1 MTTKMY
7 LMFALVLSLF
17 LAPHTA
23 VQAQTYTESVLYSFN
38 GGVGGSEPLFSGI
51 VVDDAGNFY
60 GTTVSGGTYNLGTV
74 FKVDASGTE
83 TVLHSFGEGFDGRS
97 PFAGLVSDGLGH
109 FFGTATNGGTRN
121 SQCHIG
127 CGIVF
132 EIDVDGNMKTL
143 HQFGGPDGANP
154 VGGLIR
160 DSAGNLY
167 GTTEMG
173 GRYRSGTVFKLDRT
187 GAESVLYSFAG
198 PPDGQDPEAGLI
210 RDAVGNL
217 YGTTAGGGSIGGGT
231 VFELDASGH
240 ETVLHSFGGTSDGSD
255 PRAPL
260 LRTSNGDLYGTTFS
274 GGAGVGT
281 VFKADASGNEK
292 VLHTFD
298 GSSGA
303 YPEAPLVSDAQGN
316 LYGVTIQGGPV
327 GISGGILFE
336 INAQDVFS
344 PVYAFPGEPFGAS
357 PAGPLMM
364 DATGVIYGT
373 TASGGTSNNGTVF
386 KLTP

>member
-1 MTTKMY
+1 VKIKMP
-7 LMFALVLSLF
+7 LMFALISSLVLASH
-17 LAPHTA
+17 PA
-23 VQAQTYTESVLYSFN
+23 VQAQTYTESVLYSF
-38 GGVGGSEPLFSGI
+38 GGGAGGSEPLFSG
-51 VVDDAGNFY
+51 VVRDEAGNFY

-74 FKVDASGTE
+74 FKVDTAGNE
-83 TVLHSFGEGFDGRS
+83 TVLHNFGEGFDGRS
-97 PFAGLVSDGLGH
+97 PSAGLVSDGAGH
-109 FFGTATNGGTRN
+109 FFGTTTNGGTRN
-121 SQCHIG
+121 SQCHTG
-127 CGIVF
+127 CGVVF

-143 HQFGGPDGANP
+143 HRFGGPDGASP

-160 DSAGNLY
+160 DSSGNLY
-167 GTTEMG
+167 GTTEAG
-173 GRYRSGTVFKLDRT
+173 GRYRSGIVFKLDRT

-198 PPDGQDPEAGLI
+198 PPDGEDPGAGLV

-217 YGTTAGGGSIGGGT
+217 YGTTAGGGTNGGGT

-303 YPEAPLVSDAQGN
+303 YPEAALISDSQGN
-316 LYGVTIQGGPV
+316 LYGTTIQGGTA

-336 INAQDVFS
+336 INAQGVFS
-344 PVYAFPGEPFGAS
+344 PVYAFPGKPFGGN

-364 DATGVIYGT
+364 DSEGNIYGT

-386 KLTP
+386 ELTP